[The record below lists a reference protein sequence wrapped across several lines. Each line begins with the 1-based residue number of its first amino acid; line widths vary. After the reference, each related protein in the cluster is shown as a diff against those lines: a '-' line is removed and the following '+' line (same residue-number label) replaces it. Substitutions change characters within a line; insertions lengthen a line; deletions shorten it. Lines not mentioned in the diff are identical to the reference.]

1 MKTPSTPIAV
11 SAPDPLAQAEANQ
24 QPEPLSRCFP
34 LVTEGRDPGI
44 DAVAMCCAILAPLT
58 KEERGAALCYITSRF
73 IEDMPS

>member
-1 MKTPSTPIAV
+1 MKTPSTPIV
-11 SAPDPLAQAEANQ
+11 QPAPDPLAQAEAN
-24 QPEPLSRCFP
+24 PPSAPLSQSFP

-73 IEDMPS
+73 IADMPS